1 MSLDAWLLSQS
12 EVSCET
18 VLALEESFSSTSCG
32 LISSREKRKEINS
45 VPTSEVL
52 QRDDVISKRRKLE
65 EIGNLYS
72 LIFQSV
78 FFFFFHFLKKL
89 GRSGARWGKKYFM
102 GMAKEKRKRKSVYD
116 RSESA
121 IKRKNE

>member
-12 EVSCET
+12 KVSCET

-78 FFFFFHFLKKL
+78 FFFFPLSKKVGSV
-89 GRSGARWGKKYFM
+89 GRAMGKEIFY
-102 GMAKEKRKRKSVYD
+102 GNGQREKKTEICI
-116 RSESA
+116 RS
-121 IKRKNE
+121 I